1 MSKKKNTYKEA
12 CDEIVHICR
21 LLPGWDFSEWLIKE
35 EVDITQASSLVSSL
49 KEFRQ
54 QLEMDNHVIQ
64 DDNETAEIIREGMRI
79 HSLLIKQQMYGE
91 D

>member
-1 MSKKKNTYKEA
+1 MPKKKDSYKEA
-12 CDEIVHICR
+12 CSEIVHICR
-21 LLPGWDFSEWLIKE
+21 LFPGWDFSEWLIKE

-49 KEFRQ
+49 KEYRQ

-64 DDNETAEIIREGMRI
+64 DDDETEQIVREGMRI